1 VGLFYFWEMNIEEI
15 LKNSEKIVI
24 TTHQSPDGDAIGSS
38 LALCGYLKKKGFDV
52 SVVVPDSFP
61 KFLKW
66 MEGAKDVFVY
76 EQDGN
81 KVEELIASVDL
92 IFSLDYNDLKRVG
105 GVGELI
111 ANSSAYKA
119 MIDHHL
125 HPSDFADW
133 MCSDTTSCSTA
144 QLIYNFIEDFN
155 DLELIDNQ
163 IAEGIYCGIMTD
175 SGSFR
180 FPSVQAKT
188 HLIAADLINRGLNHS
203 KVHELVH
210 DVNTLP
216 KLHLLGF
223 ALNEKLKVLPNVPV
237 AVIALSWEELRQF
250 HYKKGDTEG
259 LVNYALSIEGVEMAA
274 FIKEDDNKVKM
285 SFRSKGDIAVNEF
298 SNLYFSGGG
307 HKNAAG
313 GISDVSLEETVE
325 LFESKIVDFLK

>member
-1 VGLFYFWEMNIEEI
+1 MNIEEI
-15 LKNSEKIVI
+15 LKKSKKIVI

-38 LALCGYLKKKGFDV
+38 LALFGYLVKKGFDV

-61 KFLKW
+61 QFLKW
-66 MEGAKDVFVY
+66 MEGADDIHVY
-76 EQDGN
+76 DY
-81 KVEELIASVDL
+81 EENVVKGLISEADL
-92 IFSLDYNDLKRVG
+92 IFSLDYNDLTRVG
-105 GVGELI
+105 GVGNLI
-111 ANSSAYKA
+111 EKSTAYKA

-125 HPSDFADW
+125 HPADFADW
-133 MCSDTTSCSTA
+133 MCSDTSSCSTA

-155 DLELIDNQ
+155 DLDLIDDQ

-203 KVHELVH
+203 RIHELVH

-223 ALNEKLKVLPNVPV
+223 ALNEKLRVLPNVPV
-237 AVIALSWEELRQF
+237 AVIAINCEELSRF
-250 HYKKGDTEG
+250 NYKKGDTEG
-259 LVNYALSIEGVEMAA
+259 LVNYALSLEGIEMAA

-298 SNLYFSGGG
+298 SSQNFSGGG

-313 GISDVSLEETVE
+313 GVSFTSFEETVK
-325 LFESKIVDFLK
+325 LFESKIVEFLK

>member
-1 VGLFYFWEMNIEEI
+1 MDINEI
-15 LKNSEKIVI
+15 LGKVENIVI

-38 LALCGYLKKKGFDV
+38 LALCTYLKRKGFNV

-66 MEGAKDVFVY
+66 MTGADEVLVLENEKD
-76 EQDGN
+76 
-81 KVEELIASVDL
+81 KVIEVINSAEI
-92 IFSLDYNDLKRVG
+92 IFCLDYNDLKRVG
-105 GVGELI
+105 DVGPLI
-111 ANSSAYKA
+111 GNSTAFKA

-133 MCSDTTSCSTA
+133 KCSDITSCSTA
-144 QLIYNFIEDFN
+144 QLIYDFIEN
-155 DLELIDNQ
+155 AGDLDLIDDA

-203 KVHELVH
+203 RIHEKVY
-210 DVNTLP
+210 DVNTLRR
-216 KLHLLGF
+216 LHLLGYS
-223 ALNEKLKVLPNVPV
+223 LNEKLRVLPNLPV
-237 AVIALSWEELRQF
+237 AVIDLTWEELENF
-250 HYKKGDTEG
+250 DYKKGDTEG
-259 LVNYALSIEGVEMAA
+259 LVNYALSVEGVQMAA
-274 FIKEDDNKVKM
+274 FIKEDKNKIKM

-298 SNLYFSGGG
+298 SNLYFNGGG

-313 GISDVSLEETVE
+313 GISEKTMSETIE
-325 LFESKIVDFLK
+325 LFEQKIAEFIK

>member
-1 VGLFYFWEMNIEEI
+1 MNIEEI
-15 LKNSEKIVI
+15 LKKSKKIVI

-38 LALCGYLKKKGFDV
+38 LALFGYLVKKGFDV

-61 KFLKW
+61 QFLKW
-66 MEGAKDVFVY
+66 MEGADDIYVY
-76 EQDGN
+76 DY
-81 KVEELIASVDL
+81 EENVVKGLISEADL
-92 IFSLDYNDLKRVG
+92 IFSLDYNDLTRVG
-105 GVGELI
+105 GVGYLI
-111 ANSSAYKA
+111 EQSTAYKA

-125 HPSDFADW
+125 HPADFADW
-133 MCSDTTSCSTA
+133 MCSDTSSCSTA

-155 DLELIDNQ
+155 DLDLIDDQ

-203 KVHELVH
+203 RIHELVH

-223 ALNEKLKVLPNVPV
+223 ALNEKLRVLPNLPV
-237 AVIALSWEELRQF
+237 AVIAISCEELSRF
-250 HYKKGDTEG
+250 NYKKGDTEG
-259 LVNYALSIEGVEMAA
+259 LVNYALSLEGVQMAA

-298 SNLYFSGGG
+298 SSQNFSGGG

-313 GISDVSLEETVE
+313 GVSFASFEETVT
-325 LFESKIVDFLK
+325 LFESKIVEFLK

>member
-1 VGLFYFWEMNIEEI
+1 MNIEEI
-15 LKNSEKIVI
+15 LKKSKKIVI

-38 LALCGYLKKKGFDV
+38 LALFGYLVKKGFDV
-52 SVVVPDSFP
+52 SVVVPDNFP

-66 MEGAKDVFVY
+66 MEGAENVHVY
-76 EQDGN
+76 DY
-81 KVEELIASVDL
+81 EENVVKGLISEADL
-92 IFSLDYNDLKRVG
+92 IFSLDYNDLTRVG
-105 GVGELI
+105 GIGDLI
-111 ANSSAYKA
+111 EKSTAYKA

-125 HPSDFADW
+125 HPADFADW
-133 MCSDTTSCSTA
+133 MCSDTSSCSTA

-155 DLELIDNQ
+155 DLDLIDDQ

-203 KVHELVH
+203 RIHELVH

-223 ALNEKLKVLPNVPV
+223 ALNEKLRVLPNVPV
-237 AVIALSWEELRQF
+237 AVIAISWEELKQF
-250 HYKKGDTEG
+250 NYKKGDTEG
-259 LVNYALSIEGVEMAA
+259 LVNYALSLEGIEMAA
-274 FIKEDDNKVKM
+274 FIKGDDDKVKM

-298 SNLYFSGGG
+298 SSQNFSGGG

-313 GISDVSLEETVE
+313 GISFTSFEETVE
-325 LFESKIVDFLK
+325 LFESKIVEFLK

>member
-1 VGLFYFWEMNIEEI
+1 MNIEEI
-15 LKNSEKIVI
+15 LKNSKKIVI

-38 LALCGYLKKKGFDV
+38 LALCGYLVKKGFDV

-61 KFLKW
+61 KFLMW
-66 MEGAKDVFVY
+66 MIGAENVHVY
-76 EQDGN
+76 DDDENVVKG
-81 KVEELIASVDL
+81 LIREADL

-105 GVGELI
+105 AVGDLI
-111 ANSSAYKA
+111 SKSTAYKA

-125 HPSDFADW
+125 HPTDFADW
-133 MCSDTTSCSTA
+133 ICSDTSSCSTA
-144 QLIYNFIEDFN
+144 QLIYNFIEDLN
-155 DLELIDNQ
+155 DLDLIDDQ

-203 KVHELVH
+203 RIHELVH

-223 ALNEKLKVLPNVPV
+223 ALNEKLRVLPNVPV
-237 AVIALSWEELRQF
+237 AVIAISWEELKQF
-250 HYKKGDTEG
+250 NYKKGDTEG
-259 LVNYALSIEGVEMAA
+259 LVNYALSLEGIEIAA
-274 FIKEDDNKVKM
+274 FIKGDDNKVKM

-298 SNLYFSGGG
+298 SSQNFSGGG

-313 GISDVSLEETVE
+313 GISFTSFEETVE
-325 LFESKIVDFLK
+325 LFESKIVEFLK

>member
-1 VGLFYFWEMNIEEI
+1 MNIEEI
-15 LKNSEKIVI
+15 LKKSKKIVI

-38 LALCGYLKKKGFDV
+38 LALFGYLVKKGFDV

-61 KFLKW
+61 QFLKW
-66 MEGAKDVFVY
+66 MEGADDIYVY
-76 EQDGN
+76 DY
-81 KVEELIASVDL
+81 EENVVKGLISEADL
-92 IFSLDYNDLKRVG
+92 IFSLDYNDLTRVG
-105 GVGELI
+105 GVGYLI
-111 ANSSAYKA
+111 EQSTAYKA
-119 MIDHHL
+119 MIDQHL
-125 HPSDFADW
+125 HPADFADW
-133 MCSDTTSCSTA
+133 MCSDTSSCSTA

-155 DLELIDNQ
+155 DLDLIDDQ

-203 KVHELVH
+203 RIHELVH

-223 ALNEKLKVLPNVPV
+223 ALNEKLRVLPNLPV
-237 AVIALSWEELRQF
+237 AVIAISSEELSRF
-250 HYKKGDTEG
+250 NYKKGDTEG
-259 LVNYALSIEGVEMAA
+259 LVNYALSLEGVQMAA

-298 SNLYFSGGG
+298 SSQNFSGGG

-313 GISDVSLEETVE
+313 GVSFASFEETVT
-325 LFESKIVDFLK
+325 LFESKIVEFLK

>member
-1 VGLFYFWEMNIEEI
+1 MDIEEI
-15 LKNSEKIVI
+15 LKNSKKIVI

-38 LALCGYLKKKGFDV
+38 LALFGYLVKKGFDV

-66 MEGAKDVFVY
+66 MKGAENVHIYDHDENVVK
-76 EQDGN
+76 G
-81 KVEELIASVDL
+81 LISEADL

-105 GVGELI
+105 GVGDLI
-111 ANSSAYKA
+111 EKSTAYKA

-125 HPSDFADW
+125 HPADFADW
-133 MCSDTTSCSTA
+133 MCSDTSSCSTA

-155 DLELIDNQ
+155 DLDLIDDQ

-203 KVHELVH
+203 RIHELVH

-223 ALNEKLKVLPNVPV
+223 ALNEKLRVLPNVPV
-237 AVIALSWEELRQF
+237 AVIAISQEELKRF
-250 HYKKGDTEG
+250 NYKKGDTEG
-259 LVNYALSIEGVEMAA
+259 LVNYALSLEGIEMAA
-274 FIKEDDNKVKM
+274 FIKGDDDKVKM

-298 SNLYFSGGG
+298 SSQNFSGGG

-313 GISDVSLEETVE
+313 GISFTSFEETVE
-325 LFESKIVDFLK
+325 LFESKIVEFLK

>member
-1 VGLFYFWEMNIEEI
+1 MNIEEI
-15 LKNSEKIVI
+15 LKNSKKIVI

-38 LALCGYLKKKGFDV
+38 LALFGYLVKKGFDV

-66 MEGAKDVFVY
+66 MKGAENVHIYDHDENVVK
-76 EQDGN
+76 G
-81 KVEELIASVDL
+81 LISEADL

-105 GVGELI
+105 GVGDLI
-111 ANSSAYKA
+111 EKSTAYKA

-125 HPSDFADW
+125 HPADFADW
-133 MCSDTTSCSTA
+133 MCSDTSSCSTA

-155 DLELIDNQ
+155 DLDLIDDQ

-203 KVHELVH
+203 RIHELVH

-223 ALNEKLKVLPNVPV
+223 ALNEKLRVLPNVPV
-237 AVIALSWEELRQF
+237 AVIAISQEELKRF
-250 HYKKGDTEG
+250 NYKKGDTEG
-259 LVNYALSIEGVEMAA
+259 LVNYALSLEGIEMAA
-274 FIKEDDNKVKM
+274 FIKGDDDKVKM

-298 SNLYFSGGG
+298 SSQNFSGGG

-313 GISDVSLEETVE
+313 GISFTSFEETVE
-325 LFESKIVDFLK
+325 LFESKIVEFLK

>member
-1 VGLFYFWEMNIEEI
+1 MNIEEI
-15 LKNSEKIVI
+15 LKKSKKIVI

-38 LALCGYLKKKGFDV
+38 LALFGYLVKKGFDV
-52 SVVVPDSFP
+52 SVVVPDNFP

-66 MEGAKDVFVY
+66 MEGAENVHVY
-76 EQDGN
+76 DY
-81 KVEELIASVDL
+81 EENVVKGLISEADL
-92 IFSLDYNDLKRVG
+92 IFSLDYNDLTRVG
-105 GVGELI
+105 GVGDLI
-111 ANSSAYKA
+111 EKSTAYKA

-125 HPSDFADW
+125 HPADFADW

-155 DLELIDNQ
+155 DLDLIDDQ

-203 KVHELVH
+203 RIHELVH

-223 ALNEKLKVLPNVPV
+223 ALNEKLRVLPNVPV
-237 AVIALSWEELRQF
+237 AVIAISWEELKQF
-250 HYKKGDTEG
+250 NYKKGDTEG
-259 LVNYALSIEGVEMAA
+259 LVNYALSLEGIEMAA
-274 FIKEDDNKVKM
+274 FIKGDEDKVKM

-298 SNLYFSGGG
+298 SSQNFSGGG

-313 GISDVSLEETVE
+313 GISFTSFEETEE
-325 LFESKIVDFLK
+325 LFESKIVEFLK

>member
-1 VGLFYFWEMNIEEI
+1 MKIEEI
-15 LKNSEKIVI
+15 LKRTKKIVI

-38 LALCGYLKKKGFDV
+38 LALFGYLVKKGFDV

-66 MEGAKDVFVY
+66 MEGTDNIHVYDY
-76 EQDGN
+76 EQN
-81 KVEELIASVDL
+81 VVEGLISEADL

-105 GVGELI
+105 GVGVLI
-111 ANSSAYKA
+111 EKSTAYKA

-125 HPSDFADW
+125 NPATFADW
-133 MCSDTTSCSTA
+133 MCSDTSSCSTA
-144 QLIYNFIEDFN
+144 QLVYNFIEDFN
-155 DLELIDNQ
+155 DLDLIDKQ

-188 HLIAADLINRGLNHS
+188 HLIAADLINRGLNHAR
-203 KVHELVH
+203 VHELVH

-223 ALNEKLKVLPNVPV
+223 ALNEKLRVLPKLPV
-237 AVIALSWEELRQF
+237 AVIAISSEELSRF
-250 HYKKGDTEG
+250 SYKKGDTEG
-259 LVNYALSIEGVEMAA
+259 LVNYALSLEGVEMAA

-298 SNLYFSGGG
+298 SSQYFSGGG

-313 GISDVSLEETVE
+313 GVSFTSFEETVK
-325 LFESKIVDFLK
+325 LFESKIVEFLK

>member
-1 VGLFYFWEMNIEEI
+1 MNIEEI
-15 LKNSEKIVI
+15 LKRSKKIVI

-38 LALCGYLKKKGFDV
+38 LALFGYLVKKGFDV

-66 MEGAKDVFVY
+66 MEGTDNIHVYDY
-76 EQDGN
+76 EQN
-81 KVEELIASVDL
+81 VVEGLIFEADL
-92 IFSLDYNDLKRVG
+92 IFSLDYNDLTRVG
-105 GVGELI
+105 GVGVLI
-111 ANSSAYKA
+111 EKSTAYKA

-125 HPSDFADW
+125 NPAAFADW
-133 MCSDTTSCSTA
+133 MCSDTSSCSTA

-155 DLELIDNQ
+155 DLDLIDKQ

-188 HLIAADLINRGLNHS
+188 HLIAADLINRGLNHAR
-203 KVHELVH
+203 VHELVH

-223 ALNEKLKVLPNVPV
+223 ALNQKLRVLPKLPV
-237 AVIALSWEELRQF
+237 AVIALSSEELSRF
-250 HYKKGDTEG
+250 SYKKGDTEG
-259 LVNYALSIEGVEMAA
+259 LVNYALSLEGIEMAA

-298 SNLYFSGGG
+298 SSQYFSGGG

-313 GISDVSLEETVE
+313 GVSFTSFEETVK
-325 LFESKIVDFLK
+325 LFESKIVEFLK

>member
-1 VGLFYFWEMNIEEI
+1 MNIEEI
-15 LKNSEKIVI
+15 LKRSKKIVI
-24 TTHQSPDGDAIGSS
+24 TTNQSPDGDAIGSS
-38 LALCGYLKKKGFDV
+38 LALFGYLVKKGFDV

-66 MEGAKDVFVY
+66 MEGTDDIFIHEYQQNV
-76 EQDGN
+76 
-81 KVEELIASVDL
+81 VEGLICEADL
-92 IFSLDYNDLKRVG
+92 IFSLDYNDLSRVG
-105 GVGELI
+105 GVGVLI
-111 ANSSAYKA
+111 EKSSAYKA

-125 HPSDFADW
+125 NPADFADW
-133 MCSDTTSCSTA
+133 MCSDTSSCSTA

-155 DLELIDNQ
+155 DLDLIDNQ

-188 HLIAADLINRGLNHS
+188 HLIAADLINRGLNHARI
-203 KVHELVH
+203 HELVH
-210 DVNTLP
+210 DVNTLS

-223 ALNEKLKVLPNVPV
+223 ALNEKLRVLPEVAV
-237 AVIALSWEELRQF
+237 AVIAISSDELSQF
-250 HYKKGDTEG
+250 SYKKGDTEG
-259 LVNYALSIEGVEMAA
+259 LVNYALSLEGVEMAA

-298 SNLYFSGGG
+298 SSKYFSGGG

-313 GISDVSLEETVE
+313 GVSFASFEETVK
-325 LFESKIVDFLK
+325 LFESKIVEFLK

>member
-1 VGLFYFWEMNIEEI
+1 MNIDEI
-15 LKNSEKIVI
+15 LKRSKKIVI

-38 LALCGYLKKKGFDV
+38 LALFGYLVKKGFDV

-61 KFLKW
+61 KFLNW
-66 MEGAKDVFVY
+66 MAGTGNIHVY
-76 EQDGN
+76 EYQQN
-81 KVEELIASVDL
+81 IVEGLIHEADL
-92 IFSLDYNDLKRVG
+92 IFSLDYNDLTRVG
-105 GVGELI
+105 GVGVLI
-111 ANSSAYKA
+111 ENSSAYKA

-125 HPSDFADW
+125 NPVDFADW
-133 MCSDTTSCSTA
+133 MCSDTSSCSTA

-155 DLELIDNQ
+155 DLDLIDNQ

-188 HLIAADLINRGLNHS
+188 HLIAADLINRGLNHARI
-203 KVHELVH
+203 HELVH
-210 DVNTLP
+210 DVNTLS

-223 ALNEKLKVLPNVPV
+223 ALNEKLRVLPKMPV
-237 AVIALSWEELRQF
+237 AIIAISSEELSRF
-250 HYKKGDTEG
+250 SFKKGDTEG
-259 LVNYALSIEGVEMAA
+259 LVNYALSLDGVQMAA

-298 SNLYFSGGG
+298 SSKYFSGGG

-313 GISDVSLEETVE
+313 GVSFASFEETVK
-325 LFESKIVDFLK
+325 LFEAKIVEFLK

>member
-1 VGLFYFWEMNIEEI
+1 MNIEEI
-15 LKNSEKIVI
+15 LKNSKKIVI

-38 LALCGYLKKKGFDV
+38 LALFGYLVKKGFDV

-66 MEGAKDVFVY
+66 MKGAENVHIYDHDENVVK
-76 EQDGN
+76 G
-81 KVEELIASVDL
+81 LISEADL

-105 GVGELI
+105 GVGDLI
-111 ANSSAYKA
+111 EKSTAYKA

-125 HPSDFADW
+125 HPADFADW
-133 MCSDTTSCSTA
+133 MCSDTSSCSTA

-155 DLELIDNQ
+155 DLDLIDDQ

-188 HLIAADLINRGLNHS
+188 HLIAADLISRGLNHS
-203 KVHELVH
+203 RIHELVH

-223 ALNEKLKVLPNVPV
+223 ALNEKLRVLPNVPV
-237 AVIALSWEELRQF
+237 AVIAISWEELKRF
-250 HYKKGDTEG
+250 NYKKGDTEG
-259 LVNYALSIEGVEMAA
+259 LVNYALSLEGIEMAA
-274 FIKEDDNKVKM
+274 FIKGDDDKVKM

-298 SNLYFSGGG
+298 SSQNFSGGG

-313 GISDVSLEETVE
+313 GISFTSFEETVE
-325 LFESKIVDFLK
+325 LFESKIVEFLK

>member
-1 VGLFYFWEMNIEEI
+1 MNIQEI
-15 LKNSEKIVI
+15 LKNSKKIVI

-38 LALCGYLKKKGFDV
+38 LALCGYLVKNGFDV

-61 KFLKW
+61 KFLMW
-66 MEGAKDVFVY
+66 MIGAENVHVY
-76 EQDGN
+76 DDDENVVKG
-81 KVEELIASVDL
+81 LIREADL

-105 GVGELI
+105 AVGDLI
-111 ANSSAYKA
+111 SKSTAYKA

-125 HPSDFADW
+125 HPTDFADW
-133 MCSDTTSCSTA
+133 ICSDTSSCSTA
-144 QLIYNFIEDFN
+144 QLIYNFIEDLN
-155 DLELIDNQ
+155 DLDLIDDQ

-203 KVHELVH
+203 RIHELVH

-223 ALNEKLKVLPNVPV
+223 ALNEKLRVLPNVPV
-237 AVIALSWEELRQF
+237 AVIAISWEELKQF
-250 HYKKGDTEG
+250 NYKKGDTEG
-259 LVNYALSIEGVEMAA
+259 LVNYALSLEGIEMAA
-274 FIKEDDNKVKM
+274 FIKGDDNKVKM

-298 SNLYFSGGG
+298 SSQNFSGGG

-313 GISDVSLEETVE
+313 GISFTSFEETVE
-325 LFESKIVDFLK
+325 LFESKIVEFLK

>member
-1 VGLFYFWEMNIEEI
+1 MNIEEI
-15 LKNSEKIVI
+15 LKKSKKIVI

-38 LALCGYLKKKGFDV
+38 LALFGYLAKKGFDV
-52 SVVVPDSFP
+52 SVVVPDTFP

-66 MEGAKDVFVY
+66 MEGTDNIHVY
-76 EQDGN
+76 DHAENVVKG
-81 KVEELIASVDL
+81 LISEADL
-92 IFSLDYNDLKRVG
+92 IFSLDYNDLTRVG
-105 GVGELI
+105 GVGNLI
-111 ANSSAYKA
+111 EKSTAYKA

-125 HPSDFADW
+125 HPADFADW
-133 MCSDTTSCSTA
+133 MCSDTSSCSTA
-144 QLIYNFIEDFN
+144 QLIYNFIEYFN
-155 DLELIDNQ
+155 DLDLIDNQ

-203 KVHELVH
+203 RIHELVH

-223 ALNEKLKVLPNVPV
+223 ALNEKLRVLPNVPV
-237 AVIALSWEELRQF
+237 AVIAISYEELNRF
-250 HYKKGDTEG
+250 NYKKGDAEG
-259 LVNYALSIEGVEMAA
+259 LVNYALSLEGIEMAA

-298 SNLYFSGGG
+298 SRQNFGGGG

-313 GISDVSLEETVE
+313 GVSFTSFEETVK
-325 LFESKIVDFLK
+325 LFESKIVEFLK

>member
-1 VGLFYFWEMNIEEI
+1 MKIEEI
-15 LKNSEKIVI
+15 LKRSKKIVI

-38 LALCGYLKKKGFDV
+38 LALFGYLVKKGFDV
-52 SVVVPDSFP
+52 SVVVPDIFP

-66 MEGAKDVFVY
+66 MEGTDNIHVYDY
-76 EQDGN
+76 EQN
-81 KVEELIASVDL
+81 VVEGLISEADL

-105 GVGELI
+105 GVGVLI
-111 ANSSAYKA
+111 EKSTAYKA

-125 HPSDFADW
+125 NPATFADW
-133 MCSDTTSCSTA
+133 MCSDTSSCSTA
-144 QLIYNFIEDFN
+144 QLVYNFIEDFN
-155 DLELIDNQ
+155 DLDLIDKQ

-188 HLIAADLINRGLNHS
+188 HLIAADLINRGLNHAR
-203 KVHELVH
+203 VHELVH

-223 ALNEKLKVLPNVPV
+223 ALNEKLRVLPKLPV
-237 AVIALSWEELRQF
+237 AVIAISSEELSRF
-250 HYKKGDTEG
+250 SYKKGDTEG
-259 LVNYALSIEGVEMAA
+259 LVNYALSLEGVEMAA

-298 SNLYFSGGG
+298 SSQYFSGGG

-313 GISDVSLEETVE
+313 GVSFASFEETVK
-325 LFESKIVDFLK
+325 LFESKIVEFLK

>member
-1 VGLFYFWEMNIEEI
+1 MNIEEI
-15 LKNSEKIVI
+15 LKRSKKIVI

-38 LALCGYLKKKGFDV
+38 LALFGYLVKKGFDV
-52 SVVVPDSFP
+52 SVVVPDIFP

-66 MEGAKDVFVY
+66 MEGTDNIHVYDY
-76 EQDGN
+76 EQN
-81 KVEELIASVDL
+81 VVEGLISEADL

-105 GVGELI
+105 GVGVLI
-111 ANSSAYKA
+111 EKSTAYKA

-125 HPSDFADW
+125 NPATFADW
-133 MCSDTTSCSTA
+133 MCSDTSSCSTA
-144 QLIYNFIEDFN
+144 QLVYNFIEDFN
-155 DLELIDNQ
+155 DLDLIDKQ

-188 HLIAADLINRGLNHS
+188 HLIAADLINRGLNHAR
-203 KVHELVH
+203 VHELVH

-223 ALNEKLKVLPNVPV
+223 ALNEKLRVLPKLPV
-237 AVIALSWEELRQF
+237 AVIAISSEELSRF
-250 HYKKGDTEG
+250 SYKKGDTEG
-259 LVNYALSIEGVEMAA
+259 LVNYALSLEGVEMAA

-298 SNLYFSGGG
+298 SSQYFSGGG

-313 GISDVSLEETVE
+313 GVSFASFEETVK
-325 LFESKIVDFLK
+325 LFESKIVEFLK

>member
-1 VGLFYFWEMNIEEI
+1 MSIEEI
-15 LKNSEKIVI
+15 LDNSQKVVI

-38 LALCGYLKKKGFDV
+38 LALFGYLVKKGFDV
-52 SVVVPDSFP
+52 SVVVPDNFP

-66 MEGAKDVFVY
+66 MKGAENVHVFDSEENVV
-76 EQDGN
+76 
-81 KVEELIASVDL
+81 KELIGEADV
-92 IFSLDYNDLKRVG
+92 IFSLDYNSLTRVG
-105 GVGELI
+105 GVGDLI
-111 ANSSAYKA
+111 EKSTAYKA

-125 HPSDFADW
+125 HPADFADW
-133 MCSDTTSCSTA
+133 MCSDTSSCSTA

-155 DLELIDNQ
+155 DLDLIDDQ

-203 KVHELVH
+203 RIHELVH

-223 ALNEKLKVLPNVPV
+223 ALNEKLRVLPNVPV
-237 AVIALSWEELRQF
+237 AVIAINCKELSRF
-250 HYKKGDTEG
+250 NYKKGDTEG
-259 LVNYALSIEGVEMAA
+259 LVNYALSLEGIEMAA

-285 SFRSKGDIAVNEF
+285 SFRSKGEIAVNEF
-298 SNLYFSGGG
+298 SSQNFNGGG

-313 GISDVSLEETVE
+313 GISFTSFEETVE
-325 LFESKIVDFLK
+325 LFESKIVEFLI

>member
-1 VGLFYFWEMNIEEI
+1 MNIEEI
-15 LKNSEKIVI
+15 LKKSKKIVI

-38 LALCGYLKKKGFDV
+38 LALFGYLVKKGFDV
-52 SVVVPDSFP
+52 SVVVPDNFP

-66 MEGAKDVFVY
+66 MKGAENVHVY
-76 EQDGN
+76 DHDENVVKG
-81 KVEELIASVDL
+81 LISEADL

-105 GVGELI
+105 GVGDLI
-111 ANSSAYKA
+111 EKSTAYKA

-125 HPSDFADW
+125 HPADFADW
-133 MCSDTTSCSTA
+133 MCSDTSSCSTA
-144 QLIYNFIEDFN
+144 QLIYKFIEDFN
-155 DLELIDNQ
+155 DLDLIDDQ

-203 KVHELVH
+203 RIHELVH

-223 ALNEKLKVLPNVPV
+223 ALNEKLRVLPNVPV
-237 AVIALSWEELRQF
+237 AVIAISWEELKQF
-250 HYKKGDTEG
+250 NYKKGDTEG
-259 LVNYALSIEGVEMAA
+259 LVNYALSLEGIEMAA
-274 FIKEDDNKVKM
+274 FIKGDEDKVKM

-298 SNLYFSGGG
+298 SSQNFSGGG

-313 GISDVSLEETVE
+313 GVSFTSFEETVK
-325 LFESKIVDFLK
+325 LFESKIVEFLK

>member
-1 VGLFYFWEMNIEEI
+1 MNIDEI
-15 LKNSEKIVI
+15 LKRSKKIVI

-38 LALCGYLKKKGFDV
+38 LALFGYLVKKGFDV

-61 KFLKW
+61 KFLNW
-66 MEGAKDVFVY
+66 MAGTGNIHVY
-76 EQDGN
+76 EYQQN
-81 KVEELIASVDL
+81 IVEGLIHEADL
-92 IFSLDYNDLKRVG
+92 IFSLDYNDLTRVG
-105 GVGELI
+105 GVGVLI
-111 ANSSAYKA
+111 ENSSAYKA

-125 HPSDFADW
+125 NPADFADW
-133 MCSDTTSCSTA
+133 MCSDTSSCSTA

-155 DLELIDNQ
+155 DLDLIDNQ

-188 HLIAADLINRGLNHS
+188 HLIAADLINRGLNHARI
-203 KVHELVH
+203 HELVH
-210 DVNTLP
+210 DVNTLS

-223 ALNEKLKVLPNVPV
+223 ALNEKLRVLPKVPV
-237 AVIALSWEELRQF
+237 AIIAISSEELSRF
-250 HYKKGDTEG
+250 SFKKGDTEG
-259 LVNYALSIEGVEMAA
+259 LVNYALSLDGVQMAA

-298 SNLYFSGGG
+298 SSKYFSGGG

-313 GISDVSLEETVE
+313 GVSFASFEETVK
-325 LFESKIVDFLK
+325 LFEAKIVEFLK

>member
-1 VGLFYFWEMNIEEI
+1 MNIEEI
-15 LKNSEKIVI
+15 LKRSKKIVI

-38 LALCGYLKKKGFDV
+38 LALFGYLVKKGFDV
-52 SVVVPDSFP
+52 SVVVPDNFP

-66 MEGAKDVFVY
+66 MEGADDIHVY
-76 EQDGN
+76 DYAQN
-81 KVEELIASVDL
+81 VVEGLIFEADL
-92 IFSLDYNDLKRVG
+92 IFSLDYNDLTRVG
-105 GVGELI
+105 GVGDLI
-111 ANSSAYKA
+111 EKSTAYKA

-125 HPSDFADW
+125 NPADFADW
-133 MCSDTTSCSTA
+133 MCSDTSSCSTA

-155 DLELIDNQ
+155 DLDLIDNQ

-188 HLIAADLINRGLNHS
+188 HLIAADLINRGLNHAR
-203 KVHELVH
+203 VHELVH

-223 ALNEKLKVLPNVPV
+223 ALNEKLRVLPKVPV
-237 AVIALSWEELRQF
+237 AVIAISSEELSRF
-250 HYKKGDTEG
+250 SYKKGDTEG
-259 LVNYALSIEGVEMAA
+259 LVNYALSLEGVEMAA
-274 FIKEDDNKVKM
+274 FIKEDDKKVKM

-298 SNLYFSGGG
+298 SSQYFSGGG

-313 GISDVSLEETVE
+313 GVSFTSFEETVK
-325 LFESKIVDFLK
+325 LFESKIVEFLK

>member
-1 VGLFYFWEMNIEEI
+1 MSIEEI
-15 LKNSEKIVI
+15 LDNSQKVVI

-38 LALCGYLKKKGFDV
+38 LALFGYLVKKGFDV
-52 SVVVPDSFP
+52 SVVVPDNFP

-66 MEGAKDVFVY
+66 MKGAENVHVFDSEENVV
-76 EQDGN
+76 
-81 KVEELIASVDL
+81 KELIGEADV
-92 IFSLDYNDLKRVG
+92 IFSLDYNSLTRVG
-105 GVGELI
+105 GVGDLI
-111 ANSSAYKA
+111 EKSTAYKA

-125 HPSDFADW
+125 HPADFADW
-133 MCSDTTSCSTA
+133 MCSDTSSCSTA

-155 DLELIDNQ
+155 DLDLIDDQ

-203 KVHELVH
+203 RIHELVH

-223 ALNEKLKVLPNVPV
+223 ALNEKLRVLPNVPV
-237 AVIALSWEELRQF
+237 AVIAINCKELSRF
-250 HYKKGDTEG
+250 NYKKGDTEG
-259 LVNYALSIEGVEMAA
+259 LVNYALSLEGIEMAA

-298 SNLYFSGGG
+298 SSQNFSGGG

-313 GISDVSLEETVE
+313 GVSFTSFEETVK
-325 LFESKIVDFLK
+325 LFESKIVEFLK

>member
-1 VGLFYFWEMNIEEI
+1 MSIEEI
-15 LKNSEKIVI
+15 LDNSQKVVI
-24 TTHQSPDGDAIGSS
+24 TTHQSPDGDALGSS
-38 LALCGYLKKKGFDV
+38 LALFGYLVKKGFDV
-52 SVVVPDSFP
+52 CVVVPDSFP
-61 KFLKW
+61 KFLNW
-66 MEGAKDVFVY
+66 MKGTENVLVYNHDEDVV
-76 EQDGN
+76 
-81 KVEELIASVDL
+81 KELIGEADL
-92 IFSLDYNDLKRVG
+92 IFSLDYNSLMRVG
-105 GVGELI
+105 GVGDLI
-111 ANSSAYKA
+111 EKSTAYKV

-125 HPSDFADW
+125 HPADFADW
-133 MCSDTTSCSTA
+133 MCSDTSSCSTA

-155 DLELIDNQ
+155 DLDLIDDQ

-203 KVHELVH
+203 RIHELVH

-223 ALNEKLKVLPNVPV
+223 ALNEKLRVLPNVPV
-237 AVIALSWEELRQF
+237 AVIAINCEELSRF
-250 HYKKGDTEG
+250 NYKKGDTEG
-259 LVNYALSIEGVEMAA
+259 LVNYALSLEGIEMAA

-298 SNLYFSGGG
+298 SSQNFNGGG

-313 GISDVSLEETVE
+313 GISFTSFEETVE
-325 LFESKIVDFLK
+325 LFESKIVEFLI

>member
-1 VGLFYFWEMNIEEI
+1 MNIDEI
-15 LKNSEKIVI
+15 LKRSKKIVI

-38 LALCGYLKKKGFDV
+38 LALFGYLVKKGFDV

-61 KFLKW
+61 KFLNW
-66 MEGAKDVFVY
+66 MAGTGNIHVY
-76 EQDGN
+76 EYQQN
-81 KVEELIASVDL
+81 IVEGLIHEADL
-92 IFSLDYNDLKRVG
+92 IFSLDYNDLTRVG
-105 GVGELI
+105 GVGVLI
-111 ANSSAYKA
+111 ENSSAYKA

-125 HPSDFADW
+125 NPADFADW
-133 MCSDTTSCSTA
+133 MCSDTSSCSTA

-155 DLELIDNQ
+155 DLDLIDNQ

-188 HLIAADLINRGLNHS
+188 HLIAADLINRGLNHARI
-203 KVHELVH
+203 HELVH
-210 DVNTLP
+210 DVNTLS

-223 ALNEKLKVLPNVPV
+223 ALNEKLRVLPKMPV
-237 AVIALSWEELRQF
+237 AIIAISSEELSRF
-250 HYKKGDTEG
+250 SFKKGDTEG
-259 LVNYALSIEGVEMAA
+259 LVNYALSLDGVQMAA

-298 SNLYFSGGG
+298 SSKYFSGGG

-313 GISDVSLEETVE
+313 GVSFASFEETVK
-325 LFESKIVDFLK
+325 LFEAKIVEFLK

>member
-1 VGLFYFWEMNIEEI
+1 MNIQEI
-15 LKNSEKIVI
+15 LKNSKKIVI

-38 LALCGYLKKKGFDV
+38 LALCGYLVKKGFDV

-61 KFLKW
+61 KFLMW
-66 MEGAKDVFVY
+66 MIGAENVHVY
-76 EQDGN
+76 DDDENVVKG
-81 KVEELIASVDL
+81 LIREADL

-105 GVGELI
+105 AVGDLI
-111 ANSSAYKA
+111 SKSTAYKA

-125 HPSDFADW
+125 HPTDFADW
-133 MCSDTTSCSTA
+133 ICSDTSSCSTA
-144 QLIYNFIEDFN
+144 QLIYNFIEDLN
-155 DLELIDNQ
+155 DLDLIDDQ

-203 KVHELVH
+203 RIHELVH

-223 ALNEKLKVLPNVPV
+223 ALNEKLRVLPNVPV
-237 AVIALSWEELRQF
+237 AVIAISWEELKQF
-250 HYKKGDTEG
+250 NYKKGDTEG
-259 LVNYALSIEGVEMAA
+259 LVNYALSLEGIEMAA
-274 FIKEDDNKVKM
+274 FIKGDDNKVKM

-298 SNLYFSGGG
+298 SSQNFSGGG

-313 GISDVSLEETVE
+313 GISFTSFEETVE
-325 LFESKIVDFLK
+325 LFESKIVEFLK

>member
-1 VGLFYFWEMNIEEI
+1 MNIEEI
-15 LKNSEKIVI
+15 LKRSKKIVI

-38 LALCGYLKKKGFDV
+38 LALFGYLVKKGFDV
-52 SVVVPDSFP
+52 SVVVPDNFP

-66 MEGAKDVFVY
+66 MEGADNIHVYDY
-76 EQDGN
+76 EQN
-81 KVEELIASVDL
+81 VVEGLIFEADL
-92 IFSLDYNDLKRVG
+92 IFSLDYNDLTRVG
-105 GVGELI
+105 GVGDLI
-111 ANSSAYKA
+111 EKSTAYKA

-125 HPSDFADW
+125 NPADFADW
-133 MCSDTTSCSTA
+133 MCSDTSSCSTA

-155 DLELIDNQ
+155 DLDLIDNQ

-188 HLIAADLINRGLNHS
+188 HLIAADLINRGLNHAR
-203 KVHELVH
+203 VHELVH

-223 ALNEKLKVLPNVPV
+223 ALNEKLRVLPKVPV
-237 AVIALSWEELRQF
+237 AVIAISSEELSRF
-250 HYKKGDTEG
+250 SYKKGDTEG
-259 LVNYALSIEGVEMAA
+259 LVNYALSLEGVEMAA

-298 SNLYFSGGG
+298 SSQYFSGGG

-313 GISDVSLEETVE
+313 GVSFTSFEETVK
-325 LFESKIVDFLK
+325 LFESKIVEFLK

>member
-1 VGLFYFWEMNIEEI
+1 MNIEEI
-15 LKNSEKIVI
+15 LKRSKKIVI

-38 LALCGYLKKKGFDV
+38 LALFGYLVKKGFDV
-52 SVVVPDSFP
+52 SVVVPDNFP

-66 MEGAKDVFVY
+66 MEGADDIHVY
-76 EQDGN
+76 DYAQN
-81 KVEELIASVDL
+81 VVEGLIFEADL
-92 IFSLDYNDLKRVG
+92 IFSLDYNDLTRVG
-105 GVGELI
+105 GVGDLI
-111 ANSSAYKA
+111 EKSTAYKA

-125 HPSDFADW
+125 NPVDFADW
-133 MCSDTTSCSTA
+133 MCSDTSSCSTA

-155 DLELIDNQ
+155 DLDLIDNQ

-188 HLIAADLINRGLNHS
+188 HLIAADLINRGLNHAR
-203 KVHELVH
+203 VHELVH

-223 ALNEKLKVLPNVPV
+223 ALNEKLRVLPKLPV
-237 AVIALSWEELRQF
+237 AVIAISSEELSRF
-250 HYKKGDTEG
+250 SYKKGDTEG
-259 LVNYALSIEGVEMAA
+259 LVNYALSLEGVEMAA
-274 FIKEDDNKVKM
+274 FIKEDDKKVKM

-298 SNLYFSGGG
+298 SSQYFSGGG

-313 GISDVSLEETVE
+313 GVSFTSFEETVK
-325 LFESKIVDFLK
+325 LFESKIVEFLK

>member
-1 VGLFYFWEMNIEEI
+1 MNIEEI
-15 LKNSEKIVI
+15 LKKSKKIVI

-38 LALCGYLKKKGFDV
+38 LALFGYLVKKGFDV

-66 MEGAKDVFVY
+66 MEGAENVHVY
-76 EQDGN
+76 DY
-81 KVEELIASVDL
+81 EENVVKGLISEADL
-92 IFSLDYNDLKRVG
+92 IFSLDYNDLTRVG
-105 GVGELI
+105 GVGDLI
-111 ANSSAYKA
+111 ARATAYKA

-125 HPSDFADW
+125 HPADFADW
-133 MCSDTTSCSTA
+133 MCSDTSSCSTA

-155 DLELIDNQ
+155 DLDLIDDQ

-203 KVHELVH
+203 RIHELVH

-223 ALNEKLKVLPNVPV
+223 ALNEKLRVLPNVPV
-237 AVIALSWEELRQF
+237 AVIAISWEELKQF
-250 HYKKGDTEG
+250 NYKKGDTEG
-259 LVNYALSIEGVEMAA
+259 LVNYALSLEGIEMAA
-274 FIKEDDNKVKM
+274 FIKGDDNKVKM

-298 SNLYFSGGG
+298 SSQNFSGGG

-313 GISDVSLEETVE
+313 GVSFTSFEETVE
-325 LFESKIVDFLK
+325 LFESKIVEFLK

>member
-1 VGLFYFWEMNIEEI
+1 MNIEEI
-15 LKNSEKIVI
+15 LKKSKKIVI

-38 LALCGYLKKKGFDV
+38 LALFGYLVKKGFDV

-66 MEGAKDVFVY
+66 MEGAENVHVY
-76 EQDGN
+76 DY
-81 KVEELIASVDL
+81 EENVVKGLISEADL
-92 IFSLDYNDLKRVG
+92 IFSLDYNDLTRVG
-105 GVGELI
+105 GVGDLI
-111 ANSSAYKA
+111 ARATAYKA

-125 HPSDFADW
+125 HPADFADW
-133 MCSDTTSCSTA
+133 MCSDTSSCSTA

-155 DLELIDNQ
+155 DLDLIDDQ

-203 KVHELVH
+203 RIHELVH

-223 ALNEKLKVLPNVPV
+223 ALNEKLRVLPNVPV
-237 AVIALSWEELRQF
+237 AVIAISWEELKRF
-250 HYKKGDTEG
+250 NYKKGDTEG
-259 LVNYALSIEGVEMAA
+259 LVNYALSLEGIEMAA
-274 FIKEDDNKVKM
+274 FIKGDDDKVKM

-298 SNLYFSGGG
+298 SSQNFSGGG

-313 GISDVSLEETVE
+313 GISFTSFEETVE
-325 LFESKIVDFLK
+325 LFESKIVEFLK

>member
-1 VGLFYFWEMNIEEI
+1 MNIEEI
-15 LKNSEKIVI
+15 LKKSKKIVI

-38 LALCGYLKKKGFDV
+38 LALFGYLAKKGFDV
-52 SVVVPDSFP
+52 SVVVPDTFP

-66 MEGAKDVFVY
+66 MEGTDNIHVY
-76 EQDGN
+76 DHAENVVKG
-81 KVEELIASVDL
+81 LISEADL
-92 IFSLDYNDLKRVG
+92 IFSLDYNDLTRVG
-105 GVGELI
+105 GVGNLI
-111 ANSSAYKA
+111 EKSTAYKA

-125 HPSDFADW
+125 HPADFADW
-133 MCSDTTSCSTA
+133 MCSDTSSCSTA
-144 QLIYNFIEDFN
+144 QLIYNFIECFN
-155 DLELIDNQ
+155 DLDLIDDQ

-203 KVHELVH
+203 RIHELVH

-223 ALNEKLKVLPNVPV
+223 ALNEKLRVLPNVPV
-237 AVIALSWEELRQF
+237 AVIAISYEELNRF
-250 HYKKGDTEG
+250 NYKKGDAEG
-259 LVNYALSIEGVEMAA
+259 LVNYALSLEGIEMAA

-298 SNLYFSGGG
+298 SRQNFGGGG

-313 GISDVSLEETVE
+313 GVSFTSFEETVK
-325 LFESKIVDFLK
+325 LFESKIVEFLK